1 MTTESLILIIVIAGL
16 IALFVT
22 PVLRRLLI
30 SAPIMKMVG
39 RALPTMGE
47 TERIAL
53 EAGTVWWDGDLFS
66 GKNYG
71 SIFGVLG
78 AVSSAGAAIGPWA
91 TGVFFD
97 IWGDYENA
105 FVIAMVICAFSIAA
119 MWIAGPRNV
128 ILTAGQARKL

>member
-1 MTTESLILIIVIAGL
+1 MTTASLILIIVIAGL

-66 GKNYG
+66 GK
-71 SIFGVLG
+71 
-78 AVSSAGAAIGPWA
+78 P
-91 TGVFFD
+91 D
-97 IWGDYENA
+97 
-105 FVIAMVICAFSIAA
+105 
-119 MWIAGPRNV
+119 
-128 ILTAGQARKL
+128 